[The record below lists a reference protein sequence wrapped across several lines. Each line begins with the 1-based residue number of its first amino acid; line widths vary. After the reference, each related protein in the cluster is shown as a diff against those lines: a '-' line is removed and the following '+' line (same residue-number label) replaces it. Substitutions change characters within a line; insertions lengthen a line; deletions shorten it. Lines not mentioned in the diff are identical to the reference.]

1 MIISF
6 SRQNAN
12 LYPKTQVN
20 LPLACQC
27 SDVGGLIM
35 NASFNKRISIAS
47 CWAASRIALLDSVE
61 RYEDS
66 YAISQEFC
74 EWITCMNTYPE
85 GVKASTLKV
94 PDFQKE
100 NFDVDELLEL

>member
-1 MIISF
+1 
-6 SRQNAN
+6 
-12 LYPKTQVN
+12 
-20 LPLACQC
+20 
-27 SDVGGLIM
+27 M
-35 NASFNKRISIAS
+35 NAAFIKRISIAS

-85 GVKASTLKV
+85 GIKASTLHV
-94 PDFQKE
+94 PNFQKE
-100 NFDVDELLEL
+100 IFDADELLEL

>member
-1 MIISF
+1 
-6 SRQNAN
+6 
-12 LYPKTQVN
+12 
-20 LPLACQC
+20 
-27 SDVGGLIM
+27 M

-74 EWITCMNTYPE
+74 EWITCINTSQE
-85 GVKASTLKV
+85 GMKASTLKV
-94 PDFQKE
+94 PNFQRE
-100 NFDVDELLEL
+100 NLDADELLEL

>member
-12 LYPKTQVN
+12 LYQKTQVN
-20 LPLACQC
+20 LHGMSRCARW
-27 SDVGGLIM
+27 GLIM

-74 EWITCMNTYPE
+74 EWITCINTYPE
-85 GVKASTLKV
+85 GLKAST
-94 PDFQKE
+94 FTSS
-100 NFDVDELLEL
+100 